1 MKDYTVD
8 FGNELSDAIIDSFA
22 KKAKPAICE
31 NRIVIMMVE
40 NPDHSTESVVT
51 GNAFIVLG
59 KIGELAIDVIKKLEK
74 NMGKTFANDTLSGFI
89 SALKEV
95 NERR

>member
-1 MKDYTVD
+1 MEDYTVE
-8 FGNELSDAIIDSFA
+8 FGNELSGAIIDSFA

-51 GNAFIVLG
+51 GDAFIVLG
-59 KIGELAIDVIKKLEK
+59 KIGELTIDVIKKLEK
-74 NMGKTFANDTLSGFI
+74 NMGKTFADRTLEGFI
-89 SALKEV
+89 CAIKEV

>member
-1 MKDYTVD
+1 MKDYIVD

-40 NPDHSTESVVT
+40 NPDHSTDSVVT
-51 GNAFIVLG
+51 GNAIDILG
-59 KIGELAIDVIKKLEK
+59 KIGTLTIDVIKKLEK
-74 NMGKTFANDTLSGFI
+74 NMGKTFADRTLEGFI
-89 SALKEV
+89 CAIKEV

>member
-1 MKDYTVD
+1 MEDYTVE
-8 FGNELSDAIIDSFA
+8 FGNELSNAIIDSFA

-51 GNAFIVLG
+51 GDAFIVLG
-59 KIGELAIDVIKKLEK
+59 KIGELTIDVIKKLEK
-74 NMGKTFANDTLSGFI
+74 NMGKTFADRTLEGFI
-89 SALKEV
+89 CAIKEV

>member
-1 MKDYTVD
+1 MKDYTVE
-8 FGNELSDAIIDSFA
+8 FGNELSGAIIDSFA

-51 GNAFIVLG
+51 GDAFIVLG
-59 KIGELAIDVIKKLEK
+59 KIGELTIDVIKKLEK
-74 NMGKTFANDTLSGFI
+74 NMGKTFADRTLEGFI
-89 SALKEV
+89 CAIKEV